1 MVVEFCLPVYNEE
14 QILRSSVLMLLN
26 YCKNQNFGFN
36 WQIVII
42 VNGSS
47 DATLNISK
55 ELSQEY
61 HKHIKYI
68 NIKKAGRGQ
77 ALKKY
82 WLLSRA
88 DIVSYMDI
96 DLAVS
101 LDNIQGLISP
111 ILKNRSDLVI
121 GSRLLPDS
129 NIQRSFLRELS
140 SQGYNFLSRLI
151 LGHKFSDLQCGFKA
165 IKLSKFK
172 AIASYITSDQWFFD
186 TELVI
191 WAKYS
196 NFKIKEIPVN
206 WEENRYNKRKSKVN
220 IAKDSAKF
228 LINLIK
234 LKKRLKQKSRLL

>member
-1 MVVEFCLPVYNEE
+1 MLIEFCLPVYNEE
-14 QILRSSVLMLLN
+14 QILKSNVLMLLN
-26 YCKNQNFGFN
+26 YCRNQNFNFD

-55 ELSQEY
+55 NLSQQY
-61 HKHIKYI
+61 HKFIKYI

-77 ALKKY
+77 ALKRY
-82 WLLSRA
+82 WLSSQA

-101 LDNIQGLISP
+101 LENISDLIFP
-111 ILKNRSDLVI
+111 IIKNEVDLVI
-121 GSRLLPDS
+121 GSRLLPNS
-129 NIQRSFLRELS
+129 NIKRSFLRELS

-151 LGHKFSDLQCGFKA
+151 LEHKFSDLQCGFKA
-165 IKLSKFK
+165 IKLNKFK
-172 AIASYITSDQWFFD
+172 TIASYIKNEQWFFD

-191 WAKYS
+191 WAKYF

-206 WEENRYNKRKSKVN
+206 WEENRYDKRKSKVN
-220 IAKDSAKF
+220 IVRDSIKF

-234 LKKRLKQKSRLL
+234 LKRQLKQKSRS

>member
-1 MVVEFCLPVYNEE
+1 MLIEFCLPVYNEE
-14 QILRSSVLMLLN
+14 LILKSNVLMLLS
-26 YCKNQNFGFN
+26 YCRKQNFNFD

-55 ELSQEY
+55 DLSKQY
-61 HKHIKYI
+61 YKFIKYV

-82 WLLSRA
+82 WLSSKA

-101 LDNIQGLISP
+101 LNDIPNLILP
-111 ILKNRSDLVI
+111 IIKNKADLVI
-121 GSRLLPDS
+121 GSRLLPNS
-129 NIQRSFLRELS
+129 NIKRSFLRELS

-151 LGHKFSDLQCGFKA
+151 LKYKFSDLQCGFKA
-165 IKLSKFK
+165 IKLNKFK
-172 AIASYITSDQWFFD
+172 TIAPYIKNEQWFFD
-186 TELVI
+186 TELVV
-191 WAKYS
+191 WAKRF

-206 WEENRYNKRKSKVN
+206 WEENRYDKRKSKVN
-220 IAKDSAKF
+220 VIRDSIKF

-234 LKKRLKQKSRLL
+234 LKKQVKQKSRS